1 MTKIQTIKARLHE
14 MILSDQFPGG
24 KLPGER
30 ELAALLGAGRNT
42 IRLAL
47 QELGEKGLIER
58 HRKLGTLIL
67 NSSANPDKKL
77 AGLIVR
83 TEGCPSENCYH
94 HILTEFIATGYSVQS
109 VSTTPISKQIWKP
122 NKMVETAIRKLLRTE
137 PEILVVDGYVN
148 GRIPLIEGIR
158 KRHPIMIDFYD
169 SPRERDFTGVW
180 FDYRKAGYLAGKY
193 LLERGCRR
201 PVLFSQFVPPCVR
214 FNPDTYVHHRDKLII
229 EGFRQAMA
237 EGGLDPENA
246 VISCSSATAQEHYRI
261 FDRLVANTHCM
272 PDSFCGASDNLTVR
286 FMRFLLEDRGRIPE
300 NMIFAGIGNS
310 QWSGESAIYPFTS
323 VDLHPDLLAQAI
335 VQQAALKPEKRQD
348 VFIEPTLIERHE
360 KPLKQKHV

>member
-30 ELAALLGAGRNT
+30 ELAVLLGAGRNT

-47 QELGEKGLIER
+47 QELCEQGLIER
-58 HRKLGTLIL
+58 HRKIGTLIR
-67 NSSANPDKKL
+67 NSSANPNKKL

-83 TEGCPSENCYH
+83 TEGYLCENCYH
-94 HILTEFIATGYSVQS
+94 HILTEFISAGYSVQS
-109 VSTTPISKQIWKP
+109 VSTSPISGQNWKP
-122 NKMVETAIRKLLRTE
+122 NKLVETAVWELLRSE

-148 GRIPLIEGIR
+148 GRIPLLNEIR
-158 KRHPIMIDFYD
+158 SRHPIMFDFYD

-193 LLERGCRR
+193 LIGRGCRR
-201 PVLFSQFVPPCVR
+201 PVLFSQFVPPYVR

-229 EGFRQAMA
+229 EGFRQAMT
-237 EGGLDPENA
+237 EGGIDPENT
-246 VISCSSATAQEHYRI
+246 VISSSAGTAREHYSI
-261 FDRLVANTHCM
+261 FGRLVSGKQCM
-272 PDSFCGASDNLTVR
+272 PDGFCGASDDLTVR
-286 FMRFLLEDRGRIPE
+286 FMRFLLGYRDKIPE
-300 NMIFAGIGNS
+300 DLLFAGIGNS
-310 QWSGESAIYPFTS
+310 QWSGKSALYPFTS

-335 VQQAALKPEKRQD
+335 VQQTALKPENRQD
-348 VFIEPTLIERHE
+348 IFVEPALIER
-360 KPLKQKHV
+360 QKTTEIKG

>member
-30 ELAALLGAGRNT
+30 ELAVLLGAGRNT

-47 QELGEKGLIER
+47 QELCERGLIER
-58 HRKLGTLIL
+58 HRKIGTLIR
-67 NSSANPDKKL
+67 NSSADPNKKL

-83 TEGCPSENCYH
+83 TEGYLCENCYH
-94 HILTEFIATGYSVQS
+94 RILTEFISAGYSVQC
-109 VSTTPISKQIWKP
+109 VSTNPIAGQTWKP
-122 NKMVETAIRKLLRTE
+122 NKLVETAVWKLLGSE

-148 GRIPLIEGIR
+148 GRIPLLNEIR
-158 KRHPIMIDFYD
+158 SRHPIMFDFYD

-193 LLERGCRR
+193 LIGRGCRR
-201 PVLFSQFVPPCVR
+201 PVLFSQFVPPYVR

-229 EGFRQAMA
+229 EGFRQAMT
-237 EGGLDPENA
+237 EGGLDPENT

-261 FDRLVANTHCM
+261 FDRLAADTSCM

-286 FMRFLLEDRGRIPE
+286 FMKFLLEDRGRLPE
-300 NMIFAGIGNS
+300 NMVFAGIGNS
-310 QWSGESAIYPFTS
+310 QWSGESALYPFTS

-335 VQQAALKPEKRQD
+335 VQQTTLKPENRQD
-348 VFIEPTLIERHE
+348 VFVEPSLIERH
-360 KPLKQKHV
+360 K